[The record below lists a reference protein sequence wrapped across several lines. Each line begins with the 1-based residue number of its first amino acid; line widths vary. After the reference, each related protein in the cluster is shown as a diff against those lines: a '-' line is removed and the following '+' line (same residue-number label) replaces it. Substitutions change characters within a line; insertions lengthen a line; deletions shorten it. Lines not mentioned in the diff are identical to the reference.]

1 MARGNTSH
9 YSCSS
14 CLITKRKCFHPLVCA
29 WSPPL
34 TAWDDAGWAA
44 WVSTVHFNLGLH
56 VTRRETQ
63 PCLDCC
69 ARNQY
74 LSLTVR
80 VNNCLK
86 TSWAH
91 RAAILALCFKKKGR
105 MLLLIM
111 HLEQLPAT
119 PMLEV
124 RSTCIG
130 SLSAALSRFVVEGDE
145 MKITSIFLF

>member
-1 MARGNTSH
+1 
-9 YSCSS
+9 
-14 CLITKRKCFHPLVCA
+14 
-29 WSPPL
+29 
-34 TAWDDAGWAA
+34 
-44 WVSTVHFNLGLH
+44 
-56 VTRRETQ
+56 
-63 PCLDCC
+63 
-69 ARNQY
+69 
-74 LSLTVR
+74 
-80 VNNCLK
+80 
-86 TSWAH
+86 
-91 RAAILALCFKKKGR
+91 